1 MAFTKFA
8 SVEITDILDT
18 KGSDKQVKSASLS
31 RLADFDEYRT
41 EDGYLYAR
49 IRAISSRVNKNHDGW
64 PAIELAGTPDI
75 FDRYKQSGVEG
86 GFTVEAKK
94 GDEYGFSTFLGK
106 PIFIDH
112 NNSDPSR
119 ARGVIVDAKLH
130 VEDHKTAAELDSY
143 YASAPE
149 NHTPPTW
156 VELLLEVDAESFP
169 KLAKAIIEGSKDPGK
184 GIDGFSM
191 GCDVD
196 YTVCNICKNAAY
208 SPDEFCQHVKMKG
221 AQFDHYDDKGHRTS
235 RKAYEDCYGIKFFEI
250 SAVFD
255 PADETALLREVRTAN
270 TKNADWGDLARSEY
284 VPEHIPVNCPNC
296 GKEVEED
303 RVGLSH
309 VPHHDDHPGERERD
323 DYMASYV
330 DCPECGHV
338 DLDNSDRGPD
348 REDVLEHEER
358 YWNMGDDEPMR
369 PQSSV
374 KQADNPKPQGEQERL
389 PAEVDTLRQ
398 ESICEICGSTKDD
411 KDEPCSV
418 CNEIQDKDEND
429 KDKCPVCDSP
439 MHGEQTCK
447 VCGNTEPPHGFNN
460 PDLSK
465 AMEDRDEVQ
474 IEDVTGDEPFNTR
487 PLASVKNDMA
497 WNIELDPRVAG
508 EINNGEKPI
517 LDPNGLGTN
526 EPTDETVVSDQTTP
540 VTSSVLTAKEFIEAL
555 GRKQAGDKMERVAD
569 GVSKDNAS
577 ASAADTSTNVNGVG
591 AVYEG
596 TNEGTSKADA
606 QVAVDS
612 SGVAP
617 AWNDDPAERVDVEQE
632 GGKIEAIPTKTFP
645 NKNQHDPVSSEPFP
659 ASDEGVKKSHDDSAF
674 PKDDGGLAGGS
685 AKSGTQPSDPMGNA
699 QDRVDVLD
707 HVTSPNNNSG
717 PTDTWSGT
725 NGNGVTKQQPAV
737 TNDTYPSSEDGV
749 KKSTHLLSAFKLAD
763 LEVEMGMTEAERKY
777 ARIAELE
784 KESPEAVKASLRYAE
799 RVKLAGLGRQAK
811 TAKRLPSMT
820 RSASTDKSATEKPE
834 TDSALFM

>member
-18 KGSDKQVKSASLS
+18 KGSNKQVKSASLS

-64 PAIELAGTPDI
+64 PAIELAGNSDI
-75 FDRYKQSGVEG
+75 FDRYKQSGIEG

-270 TKNADWGDLARSEY
+270 
-284 VPEHIPVNCPNC
+284 
-296 GKEVEED
+296 
-303 RVGLSH
+303 
-309 VPHHDDHPGERERD
+309 
-323 DYMASYV
+323 
-330 DCPECGHV
+330 
-338 DLDNSDRGPD
+338 
-348 REDVLEHEER
+348 
-358 YWNMGDDEPMR
+358 
-369 PQSSV
+369 V

-418 CNEIQDKDEND
+418 CNEIQDQGDD
-429 KDKCPVCDSP
+429 KDKCPVCDAQ
-439 MHGEQTCK
+439 MNGEQTCK
-447 VCGNTEPPHGFNN
+447 ICGNTEPPQGFNN

-465 AMEDRDEVQ
+465 AMEDREEVQ
-474 IEDVTGDEPFNTR
+474 LEDILTGDEPFNNR

-497 WNIELDPRVAG
+497 WKIELDPRVAG

-517 LDPNGLGTN
+517 VNPNGLGTN
-526 EPTDETVVSDQTTP
+526 EPTEETVVSDQTTP

-569 GVSKDNAS
+569 GVSMDNAS
-577 ASAADTSTNVNGVG
+577 ASAADATTNVDGVG

-596 TNEGTSKADA
+596 TNEQSSQADA

-612 SGVAP
+612 TGVAP
-617 AWNDDPAERVDVEQE
+617 AWNDDPAARVDVEQE
-632 GGKIEAIPTKTFP
+632 GGNIEAIPTQTFP
-645 NKNQHDPVSSEPFP
+645 NENQHDPVSSEPFP
-659 ASDEGVKKSHDDSAF
+659 AADEGVKKSHDDSAF

-685 AKSGTQPSDPMGNA
+685 AKSGTQPSDPVGNA
-699 QDRVDVLD
+699 QERVDVLD

-717 PTDTWSGT
+717 PTDTFSGM

-737 TNDTYPSSEDGV
+737 TNEPFPSSEEGV

-763 LEVEMGMTEAERKY
+763 LEVELGLTDTERKY

-784 KESPEAVKASLRYAE
+784 KESTEAVKASLRYAE

>member
-64 PAIELAGTPDI
+64 PAIELAGNPDI
-75 FDRYKQSGVEG
+75 FDRYKQAGVEG

-130 VEDHKTAAELDSY
+130 VEDHKTAAELDPY
-143 YASAPE
+143 YASAPD

-255 PADETALLREVRTAN
+255 PADETALLREVRTASV
-270 TKNADWGDLARSEY
+270 KESDMDREDRVSPHHHEESVSED
-284 VPEHIPVNCPNC
+284 VKCPNC
-296 GKEVEED
+296 GAHAD
-303 RVGLSH
+303 RVGHFTDGTVS
-309 VPHHDDHPGERERD
+309 DI
-323 DYMASYV
+323 
-330 DCPECGHV
+330 DCPTCGT
-338 DLDNSDRGPD
+338 LDFDDGSGPD
-348 REDVLEHEER
+348 REDVLDHEEMR
-358 YWNMGDDEPMR
+358 WN
-369 PQSSV
+369 SSV

-398 ESICEICGSTKDD
+398 EAICEICGSTKDD

-418 CNEIQDKDEND
+418 CNEIQDQGDE
-429 KDKCPVCDSP
+429 KDKCPVCDAP
-439 MHGEQTCK
+439 MNGDQTCK
-447 VCGNTEPPHGFNN
+447 ICGNTEPPQGFNN

-465 AMEDRDEVQ
+465 AMEDREEVEL
-474 IEDVTGDEPFNTR
+474 EDILTGDEPFNNR

-497 WNIELDPRVAG
+497 WKIELDPRVSG
-508 EINNGEKPI
+508 EINIGEKPI
-517 LDPNGLGTN
+517 VSPNGLGTN
-526 EPTDETVVSDQTTP
+526 EPTEETVVSDQTTP

-569 GVSKDNAS
+569 EVSKDNAS
-577 ASAADTSTNVNGVG
+577 ASAADATTNVDGVG

-596 TNEGTSKADA
+596 TNEGASKADA

-612 SGVAP
+612 NGVAP

-632 GGKIEAIPTKTFP
+632 GGNVEAIPTQTFP

-659 ASDEGVKKSHDDSAF
+659 AADEGVKKSHDDSAF

-725 NGNGVTKQQPAV
+725 NGSGVTKQQPAV
-737 TNDTYPSSEDGV
+737 TNDTYPSSEEGV

-763 LEVEMGMTEAERKY
+763 LEVELGLTETERKY

-784 KESPEAVKASLRYAE
+784 KESTEAVKASLRYAE